1 MRSFVAAIASVAAFA
16 WCGAAANAAATCSLT
31 LPAMIN
37 VGNYNPT
44 ILNVSTIVTF
54 GLSYVC
60 DPGASATNL
69 TITAGIGA
77 NPSGATFDKRNM
89 KAGGSDSLNYWLYPP
104 GYSVT
109 PHSAANVWGDGSG
122 TSRLWGPFAPVNGT
136 IYNGTASLQVEGNQD
151 VAGGSYT
158 DSVVFTMS
166 FV

>member
-1 MRSFVAAIASVAAFA
+1 MTVP
-16 WCGAAANAAATCSLT
+16 AT
-31 LPAMIN
+31 AN
-37 VGNYNPT
+37 VGSYDPT
-44 ILNVSTIVTF
+44 ILNTSVTVTF
-54 GLSYVC
+54 GLSYTC
-60 DPGASATNL
+60 AAGASATNL